1 MEADGFFLGF
11 LLLAGSSILW
21 HQEPSDKGRRKPG
34 PFLEDLKVF
43 ALGWGSREK
52 LSLLCLQ
59 LGLSQT

>member
-1 MEADGFFLGF
+1 MISFRVSTF
-11 LLLAGSSILW
+11 GSSILW
-21 HQEPSDKGRRKPG
+21 HREPSDKGRRKPG

-43 ALGWGSREK
+43 ALGCGSGEG